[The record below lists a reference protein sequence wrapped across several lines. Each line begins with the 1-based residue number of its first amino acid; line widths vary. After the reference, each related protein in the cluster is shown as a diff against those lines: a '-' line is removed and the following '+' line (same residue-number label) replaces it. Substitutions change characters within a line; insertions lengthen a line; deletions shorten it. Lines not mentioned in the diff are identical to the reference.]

1 MQVNETTR
9 RLTLLLAGLL
19 LWSGLLF
26 GRLVWLQTIRHDE
39 FRIAALKQ
47 QQKTVEL
54 PAPRGSLLAR
64 DGQPLAMTLEVD
76 SVAINP
82 QKIEDIAQVANVLSA
97 SLHLDRADLQRRL
110 RNGKARDSRFLWV
123 ARKLLPEESDRVR
136 KLKIDGL
143 EFRKEMQ
150 RYYPHGQ
157 LAANVLGSVGFLSD
171 KDVVE
176 SGNGGIELTFNKDLA
191 GQNGEAREY
200 RDSRQNSYDRDVVSE
215 PIAGADVMLTI
226 DPKLQYH
233 AEQNLEAAVKES
245 QAEGGS
251 VVVMDPYTGD
261 ILAMASYP
269 TFDPNLKPQKGEN
282 AQRTRT
288 NLAVEKVF
296 EPGSVYK
303 VITLSAALEKTNLT
317 PDTMINCGNGQMN
330 LYGRVIHDHDR
341 YSALTM
347 AQVLAKS
354 SNIGAINIALA
365 TGAENF
371 YSYQKAFG
379 FGEKTGVPLPGETRG
394 ILWPVSKWTKSSIGS
409 LAMGHEL
416 GVTSLQLARAG
427 AVIAN
432 GGTLVKPRL
441 VLQRQRKGQ
450 EPQKFASEIGVR
462 VLKPETVGKMRQMM
476 EGVVLEGT
484 GKKAIMAGYTSAGKT
499 GSAQV
504 YDQAANVYT
513 HTYNASFLGFAPV
526 GNPRVVV
533 AVSLHGTKGGS
544 SGFGGVRAAPVF
556 REVAL
561 SAMRMLDVPHDL
573 PLLVKNKKSPK
584 VIENDLAAPGPNDA
598 SVSVAAARMAQ
609 EERPAVAQKT
619 SPGFA
624 VDGDI
629 DRSNNGAREVLRA
642 SNDLAWNR
650 EVSRAR
656 AVSSVTT
663 PLERSGNPN
672 KSVDPIASQRPFL
685 EPQRALSDG
694 AVRPASG
701 AVVPDFRGMTKRG
714 VMEESLAAG
723 FPVEL
728 QGDGLVSNQDPPP
741 GSSIRPGVAVKV
753 RFGR

>member
-9 RLTLLLAGLL
+9 RLTWLLAGLL

-26 GRLVWLQTIRHDE
+26 GRLVWLQTLRHEE

-47 QQKTVEL
+47 QQKTTEL
-54 PAPRGSLLAR
+54 PAPRGAVQAR
-64 DGQPLAMTLEVD
+64 DGQPLAMTLEVE
-76 SVAINP
+76 SVAIDP
-82 QKIEDIAQVANVLSA
+82 QKIDDIAQAANVLST
-97 SLHLDRADLQRRL
+97 SLHLDRADLLRRL
-110 RNGKARDSRFLWV
+110 RNGKARGSHFQWI
-123 ARKLLPEESDRVR
+123 ARKLLPEESARVR
-136 KLKIDGL
+136 KLKLEGL

-157 LAANVLGSVGFLSD
+157 LAANVLGSVGFVSE

-176 SGNGGIELTFNKDLA
+176 SGNGGIELTLNKDLA
-191 GQNGEAREY
+191 GKNGEAREY
-200 RDSRQNSYDRDVVSE
+200 RDSRQNTYDRDVIRE
-215 PIAGADVMLTI
+215 PIPGADVMLTI
-226 DPKLQYH
+226 DANLQYH

-245 QAEGGS
+245 GAEGGS
-251 VVVMDPYTGD
+251 VVAIDPYTGD

-269 TFDPNLKPQKGEN
+269 TFDPNLKPQKGEDTH
-282 AQRTRT
+282 RTRT

-365 TGAENF
+365 TGAQNF
-371 YSYQKAFG
+371 YEYQKAFG
-379 FGEKTGVPLPGETRG
+379 FGQKTGIPLPGETRG
-394 ILWPVSKWTKSSIGS
+394 ILWPVEKWTKSSIGS

-432 GGTLVKPRL
+432 GGTLIKPRL
-441 VLQRQRKGQ
+441 ILQVKRQGQ
-450 EPQKFASEIGVR
+450 EPEKVAQEPGTRI
-462 VLKPETVGKMRQMM
+462 LKPETVAKMRQMM

-504 YDQAANVYT
+504 YDQSAGVYT

-526 GNPRVVV
+526 GNPRVVI
-533 AVSLHGTKGGS
+533 AVSLHNTKGGS

-573 PLLVKNKKSPK
+573 PLLVKSKKSTK
-584 VIENDLAAPGPNDA
+584 VIENDLAAAGPNDA
-598 SVSVAAARMAQ
+598 SVSVAAARLA
-609 EERPAVAQKT
+609 ADAAQKT

-624 VDGDI
+624 VNGDI
-629 DRSNNGAREVLRA
+629 DRSSNNGVREVLRA

-650 EVSRAR
+650 DVSRAR

-663 PLERSGNPN
+663 PLERGGNPVI
-672 KSVDPIASQRPFL
+672 SGDPAANQRQFLDAQQAS
-685 EPQRALSDG
+685 SNG

-701 AVVPDFRGMTKRG
+701 ATVPDFRGMTKRA